1 METEL
6 WRSAAK
12 GNFTTTSTNVI
23 GIDLGTT
30 NSCVALWS
38 RTEDVVKIIAIDEQ
52 RTTPSM
58 LHYQNTS
65 STPLV
70 GHAAQKEA
78 HVAPRST
85 LSNVKR
91 FMGRTY
97 PEIQNEAL
105 RCPFDVVP
113 LDSSVDPSSL
123 NPKQDVSKVLLH
135 FQHKETTC
143 ELLPEEASALVLRYL
158 RVKTEEWINDP
169 ENEWTSKDKTIT
181 AAVITVPARFGYLQR
196 LATKRA
202 ASRAGFTEVRLVA
215 EPTAA
220 AMAYGVGV
228 AGTKRVLVFDLGGGT
243 FDVSILDVKEGHFKV
258 IAMGGDEFLGGNDV
272 DDFLVRHVLQRIC
285 KSLNIT
291 NVPKPNS
298 RKQTRSSC
306 SHDVQH
312 LCQVLKIDMQ
322 SSMFA
327 SFRKSIEEAKITASD
342 PDNIENNQVEL
353 LIDLKVERNGLFL
366 PHVETMVLNI
376 TTDIENVVQPLIRET
391 IQIVKDVVQRAM
403 DKEDDDK
410 SKSVNEVILVGGP
423 TRMPCV
429 RRALASEFPSVVLC
443 KDINPDEV
451 VAEGAAIQA
460 AVLSGVSHNILKEIL
475 LMDVLPMS
483 IGVSAGNGNFIS
495 IVPRNANI
503 PCTRS
508 KSFFTA
514 VDNQKGITV
523 QLYEGEHQLAKD
535 NQYLTKFNFPIPKT
549 RRGKA
554 GQVKVTVTFSI
565 GAGGMIRVETDA
577 DEENK
582 ADENKHQMMLMFF
595 IFILMGMLF
604 FLRMNPAMFKDKVDQ
619 WEQHRQTID
628 GVDGLPAIDG
638 FDEFNVPDGGSSV
651 GSVNVDSGGVKSN
664 IANGVPSVAEL

>member
-1 METEL
+1 
-6 WRSAAK
+6 
-12 GNFTTTSTNVI
+12 
-23 GIDLGTT
+23 
-30 NSCVALWS
+30 
-38 RTEDVVKIIAIDEQ
+38 
-52 RTTPSM
+52 
-58 LHYQNTS
+58 
-65 STPLV
+65 
-70 GHAAQKEA
+70 
-78 HVAPRST
+78 
-85 LSNVKR
+85 
-91 FMGRTY
+91 
-97 PEIQNEAL
+97 
-105 RCPFDVVP
+105 
-113 LDSSVDPSSL
+113 
-123 NPKQDVSKVLLH
+123 
-135 FQHKETTC
+135 
-143 ELLPEEASALVLRYL
+143 
-158 RVKTEEWINDP
+158 
-169 ENEWTSKDKTIT
+169 
-181 AAVITVPARFGYLQR
+181 
-196 LATKRA
+196 
-202 ASRAGFTEVRLVA
+202 
-215 EPTAA
+215 
-220 AMAYGVGV
+220 
-228 AGTKRVLVFDLGGGT
+228 
-243 FDVSILDVKEGHFKV
+243 
-258 IAMGGDEFLGGNDV
+258 
-272 DDFLVRHVLQRIC
+272 
-285 KSLNIT
+285 
-291 NVPKPNS
+291 
-298 RKQTRSSC
+298 
-306 SHDVQH
+306 
-312 LCQVLKIDMQ
+312 
-322 SSMFA
+322 
-327 SFRKSIEEAKITASD
+327 
-342 PDNIENNQVEL
+342 
-353 LIDLKVERNGLFL
+353 
-366 PHVETMVLNI
+366 MVLNI

-403 DKEDDDK
+403 DKEDDK

-651 GSVNVDSGGVKSN
+651 GSVNDVDRGGVKSN
-664 IANGVPSVAEL
+664 TANGVPSVAEL